1 MLYLQPSVSKC
12 VTDDRAQPDVLGD
25 LRKGEGAGGNARGFT
40 PLTTS
45 AGFGGGASLPGPM
58 QAPADKPRSPQP
70 ETPTPRSQ
78 LAIPGLPR
86 QGSPESRREAENWT
100 TSNPLRSSLHECPAI
115 FDPEIGTPQT
125 PHWQYHRR
133 CHRYSTDM
141 PYQAQ
146 RASFVA
152 SVSPSASVPSDGN
165 SFKWDLLLPIS
176 ASSAPSILINPLAC
190 SYKCMYNSMG

>member
-12 VTDDRAQPDVLGD
+12 VTDGRAQPDVLGD

-100 TSNPLRSSLHECPAI
+100 TSNPFAVEFTR
-115 FDPEIGTPQT
+115 
-125 PHWQYHRR
+125 
-133 CHRYSTDM
+133 M
-141 PYQAQ
+141 
-146 RASFVA
+146 
-152 SVSPSASVPSDGN
+152 PSD
-165 SFKWDLLLPIS
+165 LRP
-176 ASSAPSILINPLAC
+176 
-190 SYKCMYNSMG
+190 